1 MPRVLHPSD
10 AVDTGTEYIPNLLH
24 KPYRPIEPQLHHS
37 KHVALYKEDDYQH
50 SLNRLFFKS
59 EKKFCLYSRERRYR
73 Q

>member
-37 KHVALYKEDDYQH
+37 KHVALYKEDDYQGRNMNQI
-50 SLNRLFFKS
+50 NRGVA
-59 EKKFCLYSRERRYR
+59 RN
-73 Q
+73 